1 MQMPSFRYGDK
12 TYVYSVR
19 FLSTRKKTVSIHVH
33 PDASVEVKAP
43 TATPAQKIVEVMT
56 RRARWVVRHVEQM
69 REHQAFILPRE
80 YISGETH
87 FYLGRRYVLKVIQSD
102 VDQVKLIRGR
112 FVVECKKISKPI
124 VKQLLEGWYKEH
136 AQQVFERRLKVIASN
151 IVWLDK
157 TPPVTIRLMKKQWG
171 SCSPKG
177 RISLNWHLVK
187 APVECIDYVIAH
199 ELCHLREHNH
209 SKKFYAL
216 MDNHYPGWRDVKS
229 RLDSMAELL
238 LNGDQ

>member
-43 TATPAQKIVEVMT
+43 TETSAQKIVEVMT

-69 REHQAFILPRE
+69 RKHQALILPRE

-102 VDQVKLIRGR
+102 VDQVKLIRGTFR
-112 FVVECKKISKPI
+112 TECRSTDAEY
-124 VKQLLEGWYKEH
+124 VKALLDDWYKIH
-136 AQQVFERRLKVIASN
+136 ARDVFERRLSVVAAS
-151 IVWLDK
+151 IDWLNQI
-157 TPPVTIRLMKKQWG
+157 PSISIRHMKKQWG
-171 SCSPKG
+171 SCSAHG
-177 RISLNWHLVK
+177 RISLNWNLVK
-187 APVECIDYVIAH
+187 APIECVDYVLTH

-216 MDNHYPGWRDVKS
+216 LDRHAPNWKPVKAK
-229 RLDSMAELL
+229 LDGMAELL
-238 LNGDQ
+238 LNR